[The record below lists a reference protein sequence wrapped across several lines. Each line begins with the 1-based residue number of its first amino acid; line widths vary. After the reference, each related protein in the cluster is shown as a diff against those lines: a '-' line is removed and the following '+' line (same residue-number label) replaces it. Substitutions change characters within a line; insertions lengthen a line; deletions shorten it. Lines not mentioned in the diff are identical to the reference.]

1 MRGLLSSVSRLR
13 DDERGVTA
21 LEYGM
26 IGILIAVAI
35 VGAVTRLGNGAL
47 SLWRTVVSMQY

>member
-1 MRGLLSSVSRLR
+1 MRGLLSTVSRLW
-13 DDERGVTA
+13 DDKRGVTA

-35 VGAVTRLGNGAL
+35 VGAVTRLGSGAL
-47 SLWRTVVSMQY
+47 SLWNTVASMHY